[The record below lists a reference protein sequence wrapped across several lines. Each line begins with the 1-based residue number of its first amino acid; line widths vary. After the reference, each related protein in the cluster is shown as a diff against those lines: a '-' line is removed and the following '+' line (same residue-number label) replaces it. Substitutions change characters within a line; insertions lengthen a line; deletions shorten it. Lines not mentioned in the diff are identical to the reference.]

1 MKKDYR
7 ARVAIA
13 TNYESIKIA
22 EVRDNG
28 GMDQA
33 DESGRRGISGSTLKI
48 SKFAYELDM
57 Q

>member
-1 MKKDYR
+1 M
-7 ARVAIA
+7 A
-13 TNYESIKIA
+13 TATDYESIKIA

-33 DESGRRGISGSTLKI
+33 GDSGRWGISGSTLKI

-57 Q
+57 E

>member
-1 MKKDYR
+1 M
-7 ARVAIA
+7 AIA